1 MAASHPGDPIDP
13 KSQHPGDRLAS
24 YFENFFR
31 LITGVSTLGASITFT
46 NIIRSPVT
54 PFHNFGFSSG
64 NIQYLISLSWL
75 FFVLALA
82 FTSFFASALSLWRPQ
97 AVKAFG
103 TTTGADRVKVLWF
116 ATGVSAFLFGLEV
129 AAFITISLVV
139 TAYTGPVGWVA
150 VGFII
155 IFGLLG
161 FGVIIWR
168 SPLKWPRLMRKRE
181 RREEVDT
188 FGRHVGRHRGREREK
203 YETEIE
209 EGGVQLPSLPR
220 QRSNSGRVKRNEGR
234 EHAYGRSTSG
244 EYRGQGTADWR
255 SSRRKDFDGFNR
267 YSEAST
273 VLSDAYDP
281 GTFGQQGMV
290 YDDRIREGLVMSRYV
305 T

>member
-1 MAASHPGDPIDP
+1 MASSHPGDPIDATA
-13 KSQHPGDRLAS
+13 QHPGDRLAS

-31 LITGVSTLGASITFT
+31 TITGVSILGASITFT
-46 NIIRSPVT
+46 NIIRSPVA
-54 PFHNFGFSSG
+54 PFHNFGFNSRTV
-64 NIQYLISLSWL
+64 QYLISLSWL

-129 AAFITISLVV
+129 VAFITVSLVV

-168 SPLKWPRLMRKRE
+168 SPMTWPRWVRRPE
-181 RREEVDT
+181 REEADSFARRV
-188 FGRHVGRHRGREREK
+188 RRHRGMEGEK
-203 YETEIE
+203 YETGIE
-209 EGGVQLPSLPR
+209 EGLEQLPAIPR
-220 QRSNSGRVKRNEGR
+220 QRSRSGRVERNDGR
-234 EHAYGRSTSG
+234 EYAYGRSTSG
-244 EYRGQGTADWR
+244 EYRGQRTADWR
-255 SSRRKDFDGFNR
+255 SSRRKEIDGFNR
-267 YSEAST
+267 YSKAST

-281 GTFGQQGMV
+281 RTFGQQGMV
-290 YDDRIREGLVMSRYV
+290 YDDGIREGLVMSRYA

>member
-1 MAASHPGDPIDP
+1 MASSHPGDPIDP
-13 KSQHPGDRLAS
+13 AAKHPGDRLAS

-31 LITGVSTLGASITFT
+31 TITGVSVLGASITFT
-46 NIIRSPVT
+46 NIIRSPVA
-54 PFHNFGFSSG
+54 PFHNFGFSSQ

-129 AAFITISLVV
+129 VAFITISLVV

-168 SPLKWPRLMRKRE
+168 SPMTWPRWVRRPE
-181 RREEVDT
+181 REEADA
-188 FGRHVGRHRGREREK
+188 FGRHVGRHRGREGEK
-203 YETEIE
+203 YETGIE
-209 EGGVQLPSLPR
+209 KGGEQLPAIPI
-220 QRSNSGRVKRNEGR
+220 QRSRSGRVERNDGR
-234 EHAYGRSTSG
+234 EHAYARSTSG

-255 SSRRKDFDGFNR
+255 SSRRKETDGFNR
-267 YSEAST
+267 YSKASI

-290 YDDRIREGLVMSRYV
+290 YDDGIREGLVMSRYA

>member
-1 MAASHPGDPIDP
+1 MTSSHPGDPIDP
-13 KSQHPGDRLAS
+13 TAQHPGDRLAS

-31 LITGVSTLGASITFT
+31 TITGVSILGASITFT

-54 PFHNFGFSSG
+54 PFHNFGFSSRV
-64 NIQYLISLSWL
+64 IQYLISLSWL

-103 TTTGADRVKVLWF
+103 TTTGADRIKVLWF

-129 AAFITISLVV
+129 VAFITISLVV

-168 SPLKWPRLMRKRE
+168 SPITWPAVLRRSKRE
-181 RREEVDT
+181 EKDASERHL
-188 FGRHVGRHRGREREK
+188 GRHQERDAEK
-203 YETEIE
+203 YETGIE
-209 EGGVQLPSLPR
+209 EGGEQLPAVPR
-220 QRSNSGRVKRNEGR
+220 QRSRAERNDGRNYT
-234 EHAYGRSTSG
+234 YGRSTSG

-255 SSRRKDFDGFNR
+255 SSRRKEIGGFNR
-267 YSEAST
+267 YSRAST

-290 YDDRIREGLVMSRYV
+290 YDDGVREGLVMSRYV